1 METEQIVYYNLE
13 VSQKLRIH
21 KAVSKKSKDPDAFS
35 EIDHEFENKE
45 LRLKIDIFRG
55 CNSANLFFLKL
66 TVPLIFQ
73 PVEANKVRHDHEIG
87 CAQEMLV
94 HNPPDIDFMI
104 GLNFIVEYQNYVL
117 P

>member
-21 KAVSKKSKDPDAFS
+21 KAVSKKSEDPDAFS

-55 CNSANLFFLKL
+55 CNSANLCVLKL
-66 TVPLIFQ
+66 TVPLIFFNLLK
-73 PVEANKVRHDHEIG
+73 PTRYVMTMK
-87 CAQEMLV
+87 LV
-94 HNPPDIDFMI
+94 AHKKCWCIT
-104 GLNFIVEYQNYVL
+104 LL
-117 P
+117 TLTS